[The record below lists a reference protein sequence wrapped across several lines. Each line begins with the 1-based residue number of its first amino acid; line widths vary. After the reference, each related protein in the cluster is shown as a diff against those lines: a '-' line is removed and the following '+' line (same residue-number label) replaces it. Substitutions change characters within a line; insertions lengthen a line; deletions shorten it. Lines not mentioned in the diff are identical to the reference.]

1 MIDDHIPA
9 ALAGERLDRVVAL
22 MAECSRSEAVG
33 LIEAGG
39 VTVDGEPSPI
49 GKLRL
54 KEGQLVSVDPSLLPP
69 PELPAPD
76 ASGEFTVVYSDD
88 HVIVIDKPAGLVVHP
103 GAGNNDGTLVNG
115 LLARFPDIAEVGV
128 GAERIAALG
137 GLHSFVNWSGPILTD
152 SGGFQGMS
160 LSELRKVNE
169 RGVICIRQQNL
180 SEQQLIAFARRFGSV
195 APHFLKHYTHP
206 DHPEILYISNIQE
219 NGKDIGHSDAG
230 SVWHTDMSYT
240 DKPPR
245 ATLLYAL
252 EVPTENGKALGNT
265 LFSCAAAA
273 YDSLPD
279 ATKQR
284 IANEVK
290 NGNKLMLLR
299 TEELR
304 KLDKATQEKHMDKYI
319 PQFNVVGPNG
329 HVSKVHAGAMPTADI
344 EAFITALDS

>member
-1 MIDDHIPA
+1 MQITHTPNVIGAHIT
-9 ALAGERLDRVVAL
+9 D
-22 MAECSRSEAVG
+22 
-33 LIEAGG
+33 
-39 VTVDGEPSPI
+39 VD
-49 GKLRL
+49 
-54 KEGQLVSVDPSLLPP
+54 
-69 PELPAPD
+69 
-76 ASGEFTVVYSDD
+76 
-88 HVIVIDKPAGLVVHP
+88 
-103 GAGNNDGTLVNG
+103 
-115 LLARFPDIAEVGV
+115 LARVTDAEFAGI
-128 GAERIAALG
+128 E
-137 GLHSFVNWSGPILTD
+137 STF
-152 SGGFQGMS
+152 
-160 LSELRKVNE
+160 NE

-284 IANEVK
+284 IAN
-290 NGNKLMLLR
+290 LR
-299 TEELR
+299 AIHQVAGRRAKTGTGQQDQALR
-304 KLDKATQEKHMDKYI
+304 REQPAVIHPVARTHPITRRKCLY
-319 PQFNVVGPNG
+319 
-329 HVSKVHAGAMPTADI
+329 VSKGECEGIEGMAQDEALALIDELADRTV
-344 EAFITALDS
+344 EERFRYTHHWQPRDLLMWDNCTVQHLASFDYKWPQHRRLMHRVTVGGSATF